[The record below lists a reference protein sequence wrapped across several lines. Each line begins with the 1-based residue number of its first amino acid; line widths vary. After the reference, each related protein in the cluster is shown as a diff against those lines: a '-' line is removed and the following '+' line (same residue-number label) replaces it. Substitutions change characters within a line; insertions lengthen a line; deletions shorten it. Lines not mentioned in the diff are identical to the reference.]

1 MGHVSHSS
9 CRKAVL
15 ALENDRF
22 YLAALAVL
30 LAAVTLLTI
39 RFAMWGDLNNYYV
52 HAGDVLDGLMPYS
65 EAPFEYPPLALVF
78 MLVPRMLS
86 WDLDSFYYI
95 CTAQALVFIIIG
107 AFLLERIA
115 VPLTGC
121 RWRVRLVMLVLVA
134 VGSYFLIARNDIYPT
149 VIAVAAVWMFQNR
162 RVELAALLLALA
174 AMIKLYPAIFL
185 LPMVTILL
193 LRRDVRGAFA
203 MVLIAAATCLLVEL
217 PFLLADPSTAFSYLT
232 YHSDRGLQVE
242 SVAGGF
248 FLLYG
253 KIFPSDIY
261 VAYGFGSD
269 NVVGVAPDALASFM
283 NPLMGGILLVFVVL
297 MGVRIARAHMGRDVE
312 LFLAGA
318 VCTAMVMLFIAF
330 SKVYSAQYV
339 IWILLLIPFTQ
350 ASCFDEGRR
359 NRILMTMLPFGLFTF
374 LSYSSYHVFGVLD
387 MNWMSTIMI
396 FVKNI
401 FHIVLTM
408 EIADLCWNGCR
419 ASSASV
425 PAIRFRGIRWTV
437 IIQVVGATS

>member
-1 MGHVSHSS
+1 MEHVSHSS
-9 CRKAVL
+9 CRKAAL
-15 ALENDRF
+15 ALENDRHYF
-22 YLAALAVL
+22 AALAIL
-30 LAAVTLLTI
+30 LAAVAFLTV

-52 HAGDVLDGLMPYS
+52 NAGNVLDGLMPYS
-65 EAPFEYPPLALVF
+65 ETPFEYPPLALVF
-78 MLVPRMLS
+78 MIVPRMLS

-95 CTAQALVFIIIG
+95 CTVQALIFVAIG
-107 AFLLERIA
+107 AFILERIA

-134 VGSYFLIARNDIYPT
+134 VGSYFLLARNDIYPT
-149 VIAVAAVWMFQNR
+149 VIAVAAIWMFQNR
-162 RVELAALLLALA
+162 RMELAALLLALA

-185 LPMVTILL
+185 MPMVMALL
-193 LRRDVRGAFA
+193 LRKDAKGAVM
-203 MVLIAAATCLLVEL
+203 MVAIAAATCLLVEL

-232 YHSDRGLQVE
+232 YHSDRGIQVE

-248 FLLYG
+248 FMLYD
-253 KIFPSDIY
+253 KIFPCDIY

-269 NVVGVAPDALASFM
+269 NVIGTIPDALSPFM
-283 NPLMGGILLVFVVL
+283 NPVMYCIILAFVVAIGL
-297 MGVRIARAHMGRDVE
+297 RIARSSVERDDV
-312 LFLAGA
+312 LVLVGA
-318 VCTAMVMLFIAF
+318 ICAAMVMIFITF

-387 MNWMSTIMI
+387 MNWMSTAMI

-408 EIADLCWNGCR
+408 EIVDLCWNGYR
-419 ASSASV
+419 ATPPQASTIMN
-425 PAIRFRGIRWTV
+425 P
-437 IIQVVGATS
+437 

>member
-1 MGHVSHSS
+1 
-9 CRKAVL
+9 
-15 ALENDRF
+15 
-22 YLAALAVL
+22 
-30 LAAVTLLTI
+30 
-39 RFAMWGDLNNYYV
+39 
-52 HAGDVLDGLMPYS
+52 
-65 EAPFEYPPLALVF
+65 
-78 MLVPRMLS
+78 
-86 WDLDSFYYI
+86 
-95 CTAQALVFIIIG
+95 
-107 AFLLERIA
+107 
-115 VPLTGC
+115 
-121 RWRVRLVMLVLVA
+121 
-134 VGSYFLIARNDIYPT
+134 
-149 VIAVAAVWMFQNR
+149 
-162 RVELAALLLALA
+162 
-174 AMIKLYPAIFL
+174 
-185 LPMVTILL
+185 
-193 LRRDVRGAFA
+193 